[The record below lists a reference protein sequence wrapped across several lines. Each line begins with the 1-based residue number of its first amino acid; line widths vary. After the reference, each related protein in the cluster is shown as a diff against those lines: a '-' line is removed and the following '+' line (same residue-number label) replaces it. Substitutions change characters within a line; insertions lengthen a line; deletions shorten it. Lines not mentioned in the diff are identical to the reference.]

1 MKPFRLI
8 LASLIAAPA
17 VVPLVSVSAI
27 DAVRQPSLDDAGP
40 SRPRPGAGRF
50 IAVSEPTAW
59 PTASDRIEAGVA
71 SIQSG
76 FPIPPPPNPLATT
89 AVVRIGDTLPRISQR
104 YGISL
109 GELLRLN
116 PSLESARLIVG
127 TQLRLARSAA
137 GSYRPLLGLRPTGSG
152 GVSWPDHPSYGDG
165 RHSPGS
171 RPWSGETWSWPA
183 QGVFSSGYG
192 WRWGRMHKGIDVANA
207 EGTPI
212 MAARNGK
219 VTFADWHDGG
229 YGYLVEITHPDGSL
243 TRYGHN
249 SALLV
254 REGDV
259 VQQGQV
265 ISRMGSTG
273 RSTGPHLHFEI
284 HLPGQGATNPMQ
296 FLPPRA

>member
-1 MKPFRLI
+1 
-8 LASLIAAPA
+8 
-17 VVPLVSVSAI
+17 
-27 DAVRQPSLDDAGP
+27 
-40 SRPRPGAGRF
+40 
-50 IAVSEPTAW
+50 
-59 PTASDRIEAGVA
+59 
-71 SIQSG
+71 
-76 FPIPPPPNPLATT
+76 
-89 AVVRIGDTLPRISQR
+89 
-104 YGISL
+104 
-109 GELLRLN
+109 
-116 PSLESARLIVG
+116 
-127 TQLRLARSAA
+127 
-137 GSYRPLLGLRPTGSG
+137 
-152 GVSWPDHPSYGDG
+152 
-165 RHSPGS
+165 
-171 RPWSGETWSWPA
+171 
-183 QGVFSSGYG
+183 
-192 WRWGRMHKGIDVANA
+192 MHKGIDVANA

-273 RSTGPHLHFEI
+273 RSTGPHLQFEI